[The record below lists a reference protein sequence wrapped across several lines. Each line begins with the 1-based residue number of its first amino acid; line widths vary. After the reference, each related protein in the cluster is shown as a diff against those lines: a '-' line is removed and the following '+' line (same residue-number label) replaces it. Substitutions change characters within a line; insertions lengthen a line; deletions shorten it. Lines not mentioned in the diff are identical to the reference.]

1 MSSKPA
7 IAIVILNWNGKSLLG
22 EFLPSVLMNSD
33 MEGVSVYIADNSSTD
48 GSPEFLKSSF
58 PGVKLIL
65 LDRNYGFSGGY
76 NRALEQVEA
85 DYFILL
91 NSDVEVTPGWIEPCI
106 RCMEEDPLI
115 VAVQPKVMSYQHKD
129 RFEYSGA
136 AGGFI
141 DCLGYPFCRGRIL
154 TVTEADRGQ
163 YDKPVAVFWATGAS
177 LFIRASAFRGA
188 GGFDEDFFAHMEE
201 IDLCWRMKNRGWVI
215 RVEPSST
222 VYHLGGATLSYQS
235 PDKVFYNFRNSLWM
249 LVKNLPKGKLLP
261 VLTARLILDG
271 VAALNFLVRGEYASV
286 RAVWRAHMAF
296 YRSLPLNLKK
306 RAALLSLQRIHNHAE
321 IFRRSMVFGFYIR
334 KRKIFSQLWREKQEL
349 SAKN

>member
-33 MEGVSVYIADNSSTD
+33 MDGVSVYIADNSSTD
-48 GSPEFLKSSF
+48 GSPEFLRTGF
-58 PGVKLIL
+58 PGVKQIL
-65 LDRNYGFSGGY
+65 LDKNYGFSGGY
-76 NRALEQVEA
+76 NRALDQVEA
-85 DYFILL
+85 DYYVLL

-106 RCMEEDPLI
+106 QCMEKDPLT
-115 VAVQPKVMSYQHKD
+115 VAVQPKVKSYMN
-129 RFEYSGA
+129 RESFEYSGA

-154 TVTEADRGQ
+154 TVTEVDRTQ
-163 YDKPVAVFWATGAS
+163 YDKSIPVFWATGAC
-177 LFIRASAFRGA
+177 LFIRASAFRSA

-201 IDLCWRMKNRGWVI
+201 IDLCWRLKNLGWEI
-215 RVEPSST
+215 RVEPAST

-235 PDKVFYNFRNSLWM
+235 PEKVFYNFRNSLWM

-261 VLTARLILDG
+261 VLIARLILDG
-271 VAALNFLVRGEYASV
+271 IAVMNFLIRGESASV
-286 RAVWRAHMAF
+286 RAVWNAHMTF

-306 RAALLSLQRIHNHAE
+306 RAALLSRQRVHHHAE
-321 IFRRSMVFGFYIR
+321 VFRGSMVFEFYIR
-334 KRKIFSQLWREKQEL
+334 KRKIFSQLWREKQNL
-349 SAKN
+349 STNN